1 MANANIARMLTE
13 NAARMP
19 HKRALVMPAGKSV
32 RGHLRTT
39 QLTFSQLDTLSTKAA
54 AGFQAMG
61 LAPGT
66 RTVLMVPPGRDFF
79 ILTFALFKAGLV
91 PVVVDPG
98 MGLRRMADCL
108 ASTQATALVGI
119 PKAHLFSRLFPR
131 AFSHVRHRVST
142 LSLPFSGIQSL
153 DGLLTSEATGFEMAP
168 CEPETLAAILFTT
181 GSTGP
186 AKGVC
191 YTHGNFRAQIQ
202 TLRQQFEITDEDRD
216 LPTFPLFALFD
227 PALGITA
234 FIPEMDPTKPGKA
247 DPRPL
252 LEAIRHHG
260 ITTMFCSPALL
271 DRLGRYGSREG
282 IRLPSLK
289 RVVCA
294 GAPVRSDILQSFV
307 PVIGNPALL
316 HTPYGATEAVPL
328 MGITAAEILSETR
341 SFTDQGMGICVGR
354 PFRGVEIRI
363 IAITDEAIETLDQA
377 TELPEG
383 EIGEIIARGPMVT
396 AAYFENSQADRLAK
410 IRDVKGF
417 WHRMGD
423 LAWKDNSGRF
433 WFCGRKSHRVCTPQ
447 GEAYTLPCE
456 AIFNTHKEVRR
467 SALVGIGPRG
477 KQTPIIVIEL
487 QNQKL
492 SRKKQEELRSELL
505 QLAGAFDHTSGIR
518 HLLFHPDFPV
528 DIRHNAKIHRETL
541 ALWAEKHLGQA
552 KGRQEAG

>member
-1 MANANIARMLTE
+1 MENANIALMLTE
-13 NAARMP
+13 NALRTP
-19 HKRALVMPAGKSV
+19 YKRALVIPAGKDG
-32 RGHLRTT
+32 RGYLRST
-39 QLTFSQLDTLSTKAA
+39 QLTFSQLDSLSTRAA
-54 AGFQAMG
+54 AGLQAMG
-61 LAPGT
+61 ILPGT

-79 ILTFALFKAGLV
+79 ILTFALFKAGAI

-108 ASTQATALVGI
+108 ASTRATALVGI
-119 PKAHLFSRLFPR
+119 PKAHLFRLLFPK
-131 AFSHVRHRVST
+131 AFSHVRHAVST
-142 LSLPFSGIQSL
+142 RSLSLPGIKTL
-153 DGLLTSEATGFEMAP
+153 DRLLSSEITGFETAP

-191 YTHGNFRAQIQ
+191 YTHANFRAQIE
-202 TLRQQFEITDEDRD
+202 TIRQQFDITEDDRD

-227 PALGITA
+227 PALGMTA
-234 FIPEMDPTKPGKA
+234 FVPEMNPTKPGKT

-271 DRLGRYGSREG
+271 DRLGRYGSRES

-307 PVIGNPALL
+307 PVIGTPALL

-328 MGITAAEILSETR
+328 MGITAGEILSETR

-354 PFRGVEIRI
+354 PFKGVDIRI
-363 IAITDEAIETLDQA
+363 IAITEEAIATLTDA
-377 TELPEG
+377 RELPEG
-383 EIGEIIARGPMVT
+383 EIGEIIAQGPMVT
-396 AAYFENSQADRLAK
+396 SAYFENKEADRLSK
-410 IRDVKGF
+410 IADSKGF

-433 WFCGRKSHRVCTPQ
+433 WFCGRKSHRVCTLQ
-447 GEAYTLPCE
+447 GELYTLPCE
-456 AIFNTHKEVRR
+456 AIFNTHKKVKR
-467 SALVGIGPRG
+467 SALVGIGPKG
-477 KQTPIIVIEL
+477 NQTPVIVIETW
-487 QNQKL
+487 NRKL
-492 SRKKQEELRSELL
+492 SRKKRAELRGELL

-518 HLLFHPDFPV
+518 HLFFHPDFPV
-528 DIRHNAKIHRETL
+528 DIRHNAKIHRENLTV
-541 ALWAEKHLGQA
+541 WVKRRM
-552 KGRQEAG
+552 K